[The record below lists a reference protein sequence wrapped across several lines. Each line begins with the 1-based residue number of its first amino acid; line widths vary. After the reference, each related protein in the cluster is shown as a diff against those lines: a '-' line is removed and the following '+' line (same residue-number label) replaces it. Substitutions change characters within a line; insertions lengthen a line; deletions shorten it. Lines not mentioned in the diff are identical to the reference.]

1 MQTDTSKTIVIT
13 GASRGIGLEVCRQAM
28 AAGHNVI
35 GLSRNTAPLEKAGVR
50 AFAIDLAD
58 PSSLDVF
65 FEYVR
70 SSELVIDGLINNAGL
85 LQNVP
90 FNQSS
95 WDIFESVYRVNVF
108 GLSEMI
114 RLSLPFVSSLGHI
127 VNISSMG
134 GIQGSSKFPG
144 LAAYSSSKGAVI
156 TLTELLAEEY
166 KASGPSFNALALGA
180 VQTEMLEAA
189 FPGYEAPTTAKQMGT
204 YILDFTLNG
213 HQFYNG
219 KVLPVANS
227 TP

>member
-1 MQTDTSKTIVIT
+1 MQIDTSKTIVVT

-114 RLSLPFVSSLGHI
+114 RLSLPFVSPLGHI
-127 VNISSMG
+127 VNISSMPYRCISITDNKFRLRQIFQTVCKKVRG
-134 GIQGSSKFPG
+134 NIFFFIIIQTQS
-144 LAAYSSSKGAVI
+144 I
-156 TLTELLAEEY
+156 
-166 KASGPSFNALALGA
+166 
-180 VQTEMLEAA
+180 
-189 FPGYEAPTTAKQMGT
+189 
-204 YILDFTLNG
+204 
-213 HQFYNG
+213 
-219 KVLPVANS
+219 
-227 TP
+227 